1 LIQAVRRLYN
11 PTGTRLPL
19 PRIVELNR
27 RLVQGYLKYQNDP
40 RILELK
46 KEVNSYN
53 RQLLALHV
61 RDHQVQYARVSFVTC
76 FVLFW
81 YRLLKLMVLSIFVLP
96 GTALFGLV
104 FLTSKYISL
113 VKAREALAASSVKV
127 AARDVMATWKLLV
140 AMVMAPVSY
149 TVYII
154 LVTWLYSRNQMMGYM
169 PPGIR
174 KRWLVLAQVILY
186 PIVTYAALRFGEVAM
201 DILKSLG
208 PLLKMMNPW
217 TGNEIVKLKARRERL
232 AERITEIINTLG
244 PEMFDDFYSKRIIQ
258 DPFTSPSPP
267 HTPPPVKSSPTSPSQ
282 EVDTFDFPP
291 ESPSTP
297 GSESRGGLP
306 RNESYA
312 DLTNQDIFSTRPST
326 PKRHSRSPSG
336 ALGGFQLKPF
346 STIDGGNL
354 EEVSKRIK
362 KGIQSGMRMRRR
374 ASSGGAVASG
384 EGWDGEDS
392 EEEEGGMSMGAQ
404 GR

>member
-1 LIQAVRRLYN
+1 LYN
-11 PTGTRLPL
+11 PTGTKLPL

-27 RLVQGYLKYQNDP
+27 RLVQGYIKYQDDP
-40 RILELK
+40 RIQELK

-53 RQLLALHV
+53 KQLLALHV
-61 RDHQVQYARVSFVTC
+61 RDHQVQYARVNFLTC

-81 YRLLKLMVLSIFVLP
+81 YRLLKLMVLTIFVLP

-104 FLTSKYISL
+104 FVLCKYISL

-140 AMVMAPVSY
+140 AMVVAPVSY
-149 TVYII
+149 TVYIV
-154 LVTWLYSRNQMMGYM
+154 LVTYLYSYNNMMGYM

-201 DILKSLG
+201 DIFKSLG

-217 TGNEIVKLKARRERL
+217 TGNEMIKLKARRERL

-258 DPFTSPSPP
+258 DPFTAPSPP
-267 HTPPPVKSSPTSPSQ
+267 HTPPRKSAATSPTQEPS
-282 EVDTFDFPP
+282 TFDFPP
-291 ESPSTP
+291 SSPSTP
-297 GSESRGGLP
+297 GSESRGWLP
-306 RNESYA
+306 KNESFA

-336 ALGGFQLKPF
+336 VLGGFQLKPF

-354 EEVSKRIK
+354 EEVSQRIK
-362 KGIQSGMRMRRR
+362 KGIQSGMRMRVGRR
-374 ASSGGAVASG
+374 SSEGAGAAGASA
-384 EGWDGEDS
+384 EGWDGEES
-392 EEEEGGMSMGAQ
+392 EGEEGLSMG
-404 GR
+404 GKTR